1 MSASL
6 RPTEIHK
13 RQHREEKRRKL
24 RAKLASA
31 PAHERSII
39 EAKLQKTYPLQG
51 APKAPAKK

>member
-13 RQHREEKRRKL
+13 RQRREEKRRKL
-24 RAKLASA
+24 RAKLANA

-39 EAKLQKTYPLQG
+39 EAKLQKTYPLG
-51 APKAPAKK
+51 APKPAAKK